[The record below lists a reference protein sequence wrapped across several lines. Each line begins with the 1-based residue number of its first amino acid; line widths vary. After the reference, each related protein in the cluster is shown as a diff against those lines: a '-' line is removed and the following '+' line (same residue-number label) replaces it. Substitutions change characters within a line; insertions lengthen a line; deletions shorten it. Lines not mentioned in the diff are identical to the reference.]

1 MTPAAPTSVAG
12 PAIVADAGAAKPIYS
27 AIDAHLDR
35 LATPATGKRPMSER
49 VEAARAIRSTRPTGS
64 RFMPVVERA
73 TPTYLAFGSAEHL
86 TRYLRVRA
94 TLTPRPGA

>member
-1 MTPAAPTSVAG
+1 MTPAARTSVAG
-12 PAIVADAGAAKPIYS
+12 PAIVADASAANPIYS

-35 LATPATGKRPMSER
+35 LATPSTEKRPMSER
-49 VEAARAIRSTRPTGS
+49 FEAARAIRAARPAGS

-94 TLTPRPGA
+94 TLAPRPGA